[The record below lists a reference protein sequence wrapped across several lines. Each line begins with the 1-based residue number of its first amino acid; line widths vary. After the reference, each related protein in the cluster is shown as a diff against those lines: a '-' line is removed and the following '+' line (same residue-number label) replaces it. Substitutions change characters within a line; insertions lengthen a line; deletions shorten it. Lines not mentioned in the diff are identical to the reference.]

1 MHDDLTFHDFNALFK
16 TTIHGVQCQTICTI
30 ESSFATSTKLPL
42 HQNDLWHDDLIFRSF
57 VIPKK
62 INNETINK
70 LTMDSMVRLLDMGFI
85 KVKFHNLLL

>member
-30 ESSFATSTKLPL
+30 ENSFATLTKLPL
-42 HQNDLWHDDLIFRSF
+42 HQNDLWHDDFIFQSF
-57 VIPKK
+57 VIPKE

-70 LTMDSMVRLLDMGFI
+70 LTMDSLVRLLDMGFI
-85 KVKFHNLLL
+85 KVKYHNLLL